1 MIFTTGDLMPNEFSV
16 EIHNYLTLK
25 IAEAEEGIARKD
37 ERSCFFRGQLE
48 ELYWIRTYLKK
59 NVDLKNFIYY

>member
-1 MIFTTGDLMPNEFSV
+1 MPNEFSV

-25 IAEAEEGIARKD
+25 IAEAEDGIAGKD
-37 ERSCFFRGQLE
+37 DRLCFFRGQLE
-48 ELYWIRTYLKK
+48 ELYWMRAYLKK

>member
-1 MIFTTGDLMPNEFSV
+1 MPNDFSV

-25 IAEAEEGIARKD
+25 IAEAQKGIARND
-37 ERSCFFRGQLE
+37 ERSSFFRGQLE
-48 ELYWIRTYLKK
+48 ELCWIRTYLKQ